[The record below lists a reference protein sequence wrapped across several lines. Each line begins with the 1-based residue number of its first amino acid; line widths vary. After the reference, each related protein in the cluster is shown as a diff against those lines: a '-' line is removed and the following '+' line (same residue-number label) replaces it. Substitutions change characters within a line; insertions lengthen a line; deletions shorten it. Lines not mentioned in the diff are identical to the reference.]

1 MTVRRVPADFR
12 TIQAAVDAAQPGDTV
27 RVAGGIYAESVT
39 IGPGKD
45 RLAIVGSGPDNA
57 ILRGAGSGVGFKI
70 SGSGS
75 VTIEGFTVAGFET
88 GIVIFTSDNTIRA
101 VIVTGNAR
109 DGIHVSAGS
118 RNVFFQVTAEGN
130 GENGIQIDGASN
142 YVIHGEFHNNG
153 DDGINL
159 NGLFNVAIGNRT
171 SGNDSGIIVEGR
183 GAVVIG
189 NRLVGNVEGI
199 VMRSA
204 GNLVFGDVIS
214 RNSRLGVL
222 LLDDGQSLVLENEI
236 RANLGFGVQAI
247 RTAGF
252 AVILNEVE
260 NSNARG
266 LSATGGNATAI
277 ANNLSGNAEGI
288 SLASAGHL
296 IFRNVMSRNTSAGT
310 ALRSV
315 QNAALL
321 ANRAVCNHGPGM
333 RFSDGTGNR
342 VLLSE
347 VEGNRQQGI
356 DLDAHSA
363 GVIDDNEVK
372 GNDAAGIQLGGTAAG
387 NVIRR
392 NDLRKNHPDMAALPP
407 AGRENVFDENRCGRS
422 EPRGLCSGRH

>member
-142 YVIHGEFHNNG
+142 YVIHGEFGNHFVGSAVGMTVGPAKVIDNTVTRNRQA
-153 DDGINL
+153 GIEL
-159 NGLFNVAIGNRT
+159 I
-171 SGNDSGIIVEGR
+171 DH
-183 GAVVIG
+183 
-189 NRLVGNVEGI
+189 VG
-199 VMRSA
+199 
-204 GNLVFGDVIS
+204 
-214 RNSRLGVL
+214 
-222 LLDDGQSLVLENEI
+222 SLVLSNEVSGNLGPGIRLARGANI
-236 RANLGFGVQAI
+236 RAL
-247 RTAGF
+247 
-252 AVILNEVE
+252 LNEVE
-260 NSNARG
+260 
-266 LSATGGNATAI
+266 T
-277 ANNLSGNAEGI
+277 
-288 SLASAGHL
+288 
-296 IFRNVMSRNTSAGT
+296 NT
-310 ALRSV
+310 
-315 QNAALL
+315 
-321 ANRAVCNHGPGM
+321 
-333 RFSDGTGNR
+333 
-342 VLLSE
+342 
-347 VEGNRQQGI
+347 QQGI
-356 DLDAHSA
+356 DLDGDSA
-363 GVIDDNEVK
+363 GNILDNNEVK
-372 GNDAAGIQLGGTAAG
+372 ENDAAGIQLDAAAAG

-392 NDLRKNHPDMAALPP
+392 NKLKKNSA
-407 AGRENVFDENRCGRS
+407 S
-422 EPRGLCSGRH
+422 